1 LRVGNVNVIN
11 EFNRKNYLEAK
22 QNIKPNYNS
31 RKLEWYDLKILHLS
45 DMQLPDWRIEKSGF
59 TDSRLGH
66 DVVFA
71 GMNSNYEGSVF
82 SEIFLVHWT
91 PRARR
96 GMPFYWRSV
105 KKQLEGV
112 LKETRPDL
120 VHAHNI
126 FSAKMVSEFGIP
138 FVYDDHE
145 FWPIY
150 VKRQSEVS
158 KQNQMDTQVFSRAW
172 PRAIMRKFVRDYL
185 TSRAIKLWTNWE
197 REIVSAHPTITVS
210 DQIAEQL
217 RTNYRAKNVFVVPNF
232 PMYSE
237 VKDFENPHF
246 IDRLSSV
253 YAGGDG
259 HNIDKYPNR
268 NIDDLDNAF
277 LERDIGSL
285 TIIGWSDK
293 STSNKVRYT
302 GFLSRQD
309 MFREMFNHSIG
320 LIPWK
325 RHWTHNFVSPNKAYE
340 YAHAGLV
347 VACTSSLNAI
357 KQILKEHCITFD
369 DYEDMAKK
377 LMYFKENLDD
387 LYSRRLKIYDYA
399 RANLIWE
406 KNEKLIT
413 EAYKRCT

>member
-1 LRVGNVNVIN
+1 
-11 EFNRKNYLEAK
+11 
-22 QNIKPNYNS
+22 
-31 RKLEWYDLKILHLS
+31 
-45 DMQLPDWRIEKSGF
+45 MQLPDWRIEKSAA
-59 TDSRLGH
+59 TDSRHGH
-66 DVVFA
+66 EVVFA
-71 GMNSNYEGSVF
+71 GMKSNYEDSIF
-82 SEIFLVHWT
+82 SEIFLVRWT

-96 GMPFYWRSV
+96 GIPFYWQAV
-105 KKQLEGV
+105 KKQLETV
-112 LKETRPDL
+112 LKETRPDV

-158 KQNQMDTQVFSRAW
+158 KQNQMNTRVFSRTW
-172 PRAIMRKFVRDYL
+172 PRTIIRKSVRDFL
-185 TSRAIKLWTNWE
+185 TSRAIKLWTKWE
-197 REIVSAHPTITVS
+197 REIVSSHPTITVS

-237 VKDFENPHF
+237 VKDFEKPHF
-246 IDRLSSV
+246 IDSLSSV

-277 LERDIGSL
+277 LENDIGNL
-285 TIIGWSDK
+285 TIIGWDNK
-293 STSNKVRYT
+293 STSDKVRYT

-320 LIPWK
+320 LIPFK
-325 RHWTHNFVSPNKAYE
+325 RHWSHVYISPNKAYE

-347 VACTSSLNAI
+347 VACTSSMNVI

-369 DYEDMAKK
+369 DYEDMAEK
-377 LMYFKENLDD
+377 LIYFKENLDD
-387 LYSRRLKIYDYA
+387 LYNRRLKIFDYSHE
-399 RANLIWE
+399 NLIWE
-406 KNEKLIT
+406 KNETFIT
-413 EAYKRCT
+413 EAYKKCT

>member
-1 LRVGNVNVIN
+1 
-11 EFNRKNYLEAK
+11 
-22 QNIKPNYNS
+22 
-31 RKLEWYDLKILHLS
+31 LKILHLS
-45 DMQLPDWRIEKSGF
+45 DMQLPDWRVEKSAS
-59 TDSRLGH
+59 TDSRLGYE
-66 DVVFA
+66 VIFA
-71 GMNSNYEGSVF
+71 GMKSNYGGSIF

-96 GMPFYWRSV
+96 GIPFYWRSV
-105 KKQLEGV
+105 KKQLERV
-112 LKETRPDL
+112 LKETRPDV

-126 FSAKMVSEFGIP
+126 FSAKMVSEFGVP

-145 FWPIY
+145 FW
-150 VKRQSEVS
+150 
-158 KQNQMDTQVFSRAW
+158 SRLSMLLREMGLKNGSIEDDSYKPASL
-172 PRAIMRKFVRDYL
+172 RNLGNKLIRIRRIAINNY
-185 TSRAIKLWTNWE
+185 AIKLWTNWE
-197 REIVSAHPTITVS
+197 REIVSSHPTITVS

-237 VKDFENPHF
+237 VKDFEKPHF
-246 IDRLSSV
+246 IDRMSSV

-268 NIDDLDNAF
+268 NIDGLDNAF
-277 LERDIGSL
+277 LEKDIGNL
-285 TIIGWSDK
+285 TIIGWNDN

-309 MFREMFNHSIG
+309 MFREMFSHSIG
-320 LIPWK
+320 LIPFK
-325 RHWTHNFVSPNKAYE
+325 RHWSHIYISPNKAYE

-347 VACTSSLNAI
+347 VLISSGFDPV
-357 KQILKEHCITFD
+357 KQILKDHCITFD

-377 LMYFKENLDD
+377 LMYLKENLDD
-387 LYSRRLKIYDYA
+387 LYNRRLKIFDYA
-399 RANLIWE
+399 RENLIWE
-406 KNEKLIT
+406 KNEKFIT

>member
-1 LRVGNVNVIN
+1 
-11 EFNRKNYLEAK
+11 
-22 QNIKPNYNS
+22 
-31 RKLEWYDLKILHLS
+31 
-45 DMQLPDWRIEKSGF
+45 MQLPDWRIEKSAA
-59 TDSRLGH
+59 TDSRHGH
-66 DVVFA
+66 EVVFA
-71 GMNSNYEGSVF
+71 GMKSNYEDSIF
-82 SEIFLVHWT
+82 SEIFLIRWT

-96 GMPFYWRSV
+96 GIPYYWQAV
-105 KKQLEGV
+105 KKQLEAV
-112 LKETRPDL
+112 LKETRPDV

-158 KQNQMDTQVFSRAW
+158 KQNQMNTRVFSRAW
-172 PRAIMRKFVRDYL
+172 PRTIIRKSVRDFL
-185 TSRAIKLWTNWE
+185 TSRAIKLWTKWE
-197 REIVSAHPTITVS
+197 REIVSSHPTITVS

-217 RTNYRAKNVFVVPNF
+217 RTNYGAKNVFVVPNF

-237 VKDFENPHF
+237 VKDFEKPRF
-246 IDRLSSV
+246 IDSLSSV

-277 LERDIGSL
+277 LENDIGNL
-285 TIIGWSDK
+285 TIIGWNDK
-293 STSNKVRYT
+293 STSDKVRYT

-320 LIPWK
+320 LIPFK
-325 RHWTHNFVSPNKAYE
+325 RHWSHVYISPNKAYE
-340 YAHAGLV
+340 YAHAGLAV
-347 VACTSSLNAI
+347 LISSGFEPV

-369 DYEDMAKK
+369 DYEDMVRK
-377 LMYFKENLDD
+377 LIYFKENLND
-387 LYSRRLKIYDYA
+387 LYNRRLKVFDYSHE
-399 RANLIWE
+399 NLIWE
-406 KNEKLIT
+406 KNETFIT
-413 EAYKRCT
+413 EAYKKCT

>member
-1 LRVGNVNVIN
+1 
-11 EFNRKNYLEAK
+11 
-22 QNIKPNYNS
+22 
-31 RKLEWYDLKILHLS
+31 
-45 DMQLPDWRIEKSGF
+45 MQLPDWRIEKSAA
-59 TDSRLGH
+59 TDSRHGH
-66 DVVFA
+66 EVVFA
-71 GMNSNYEGSVF
+71 GMKSNYEDSIF
-82 SEIFLVHWT
+82 SEIFLVRWT

-96 GMPFYWRSV
+96 GIPFYWQAV
-105 KKQLEGV
+105 KKQLETV
-112 LKETRPDL
+112 LKETRPDV

-158 KQNQMDTQVFSRAW
+158 KQNQMNTRVFSRTW
-172 PRAIMRKFVRDYL
+172 PRTIIRKSVRDFL
-185 TSRAIKLWTNWE
+185 TSRAIKLWTKWE
-197 REIVSAHPTITVS
+197 GEIVSSHPTITVS

-237 VKDFENPHF
+237 VKDFEKPHF
-246 IDRLSSV
+246 IDSLSSV

-277 LERDIGSL
+277 LENDIGNL
-285 TIIGWSDK
+285 TINGWDDK
-293 STSNKVRYT
+293 SSSDKVRYT
-302 GFLSRQD
+302 GFLLRQD

-325 RHWTHNFVSPNKAYE
+325 RHWTHSFVSPNKAYE

-347 VACTSSLNAI
+347 VACTSSMNVI

-369 DYEDMAKK
+369 DYEDMAEK
-377 LMYFKENLDD
+377 LIYFKENLDD
-387 LYSRRLKIYDYA
+387 LYNRRLKIFDYSHE
-399 RANLIWE
+399 NLIWE
-406 KNEKLIT
+406 KNETFIT
-413 EAYKRCT
+413 EAYKKCT